1 MPFFHIDFSRECDG
15 EPDNF
20 CCECKSEDDA
30 LELLR
35 DEMRA
40 ETSDMRTY
48 PPDMLTESE
57 LDDYYH
63 ILAAY
68 VSESRITKL

>member
-1 MPFFHIDFSRECDG
+1 MKWYHIEFAREHNG
-15 EPDNF
+15 EPDYV

-63 ILAAY
+63 VTRAY
-68 VSESRITKL
+68 VSHTRIWPV